1 MNDAPAAARDA
12 LMDVLE
18 RALPPLYTDL
28 SGLRSIADAILVSG
42 LVVPASVVAA
52 ARRDALEE
60 AAALIDRGYLD
71 ASVRM
76 DPKRDHSVSD
86 WFRRQQAAARAETE
100 RVKRQA
106 AEAEQRRTEEEAAE
120 KAALA
125 ARLADEAHRVSIQ
138 VEIQNAISELTED
151 ILEEED
157 AAPVEVALL
166 LTLALMRGEIP
177 HVEVRF

>member
-1 MNDAPAAARDA
+1 MTPAPENHRDHGEAPMNDAPAAARDA

-86 WFRRQQAAARAETE
+86 WFRRQQAAAIRA
-100 RVKRQA
+100 
-106 AEAEQRRTEEEAAE
+106 
-120 KAALA
+120 L
-125 ARLADEAHRVSIQ
+125 I
-138 VEIQNAISELTED
+138 
-151 ILEEED
+151 
-157 AAPVEVALL
+157 P
-166 LTLALMRGEIP
+166 GEP
-177 HVEVRF
+177 K

>member
-86 WFRRQQAAARAETE
+86 WFRRQKGAEVTDE
-100 RVKRQA
+100 VKRLC
-106 AEAEQRRTEEEAAE
+106 AEADAATPRSLE
-120 KAALA
+120 D
-125 ARLADEAHRVSIQ
+125 RLRQEPETDEAV
-138 VEIQNAISELTED
+138 TED
-151 ILEEED
+151 D
-157 AAPVEVALL
+157 PS
-166 LTLALMRGEIP
+166 
-177 HVEVRF
+177 